1 MPSSKPLTSA
11 DLDKFLKGFKGSL
24 DKIAE
29 QLGHVGA
36 LGTTPM
42 FSEQA
47 AQVKSDRIQAEKDF
61 EEADENFRL
70 MKQESEILKEQVSAE
85 YKIYNIISDITE
97 ARNKLNDAIMT
108 GDAAEEQAQKE
119 IITQLKQKEESLNN
133 QLSILNKQVDKINAL
148 KANGQNLNSLESD
161 RIAKMIET

>member
-11 DLDKFLKGFKGSL
+11 DLDNFLKGFKSSL
-24 DKIAE
+24 DKLAE

-61 EEADENFRL
+61 EEAEANFRL
-70 MKQESEILKEQVSAE
+70 MEQETDILNKQARTQND
-85 YKIYNIISDITE
+85 IYGIISDIAE
-97 ARNKLNDAIMT
+97 ARRKLNDAIMT

-119 IITQLKQKEESLNN
+119 IIAQLRQKEE
-133 QLSILNKQVDKINAL
+133 
-148 KANGQNLNSLESD
+148 
-161 RIAKMIET
+161 